1 MKFLVFLVCVGFVLA
16 EIKEEKDVLVL
27 TEANFEEAV
36 NDKTSVLVEFC
47 KCCLVTQVFLFQFI
61 FLLVFCSGN

>member
-1 MKFLVFLVCVGFVLA
+1 MKFLVFVICVGFALA

-27 TEANFEEAV
+27 TEANFEEAI

-47 KCCLVTQVFLFQFI
+47 KCSLVTQSALTSLYLFT
-61 FLLVFCSGN
+61 ST

>member
-1 MKFLVFLVCVGFVLA
+1 MKFLVFVICVGFALA

-27 TEANFEEAV
+27 TEANFEEAI

-47 KCCLVTQVFLFQFI
+47 KCSLVTQYVLISIYLFT
-61 FLLVFCSGN
+61 ST